1 MHQELNKGRMIK
13 VHMMDTVT
21 TAPKLTF
28 TTHHMKR

>member
-1 MHQELNKGRMIK
+1 VHQGMDKRECKR

-21 TAPKLTF
+21 TTPKLTI